1 MARTLRGL
9 VAACFATF
17 VAAFSHVAVGGTAPG
32 IVGLSLGI
40 AFAALACVAL
50 AGRSLSVLRIS
61 IAVGLSQLVF
71 HLVFS
76 LGGPSATTAVMS
88 GHHGGAVSFV
98 TDPTA
103 AATAAA
109 SSAAAGGGS
118 LSMAGDALMQGHSWM
133 WAAHAAAAL
142 VTVLALVRGE
152 SSVRGLIRSATL
164 RLRMLVALPF
174 VEPRAV
180 GASVAG
186 RIVPE
191 PSHFRDLGVFLGAM
205 RHRGPPAGIPA
216 PA

>member
-32 IVGLSLGI
+32 IVGLALGI
-40 AFAALACVAL
+40 AFAVLACVAL
-50 AGRSLSVLRIS
+50 AGRTLSVLRIS
-61 IAVGLSQLVF
+61 VAVGLSQLVF

-98 TDPTA
+98 TD
-103 AATAAA
+103 
-109 SSAAAGGGS
+109 SSASLAGGGS
-118 LSMAGDALMQGHSWM
+118 VSMAGDALMQGHSWM

-142 VTVLALVRGE
+142 LTVLALVRGE

-174 VEPRAV
+174 AEPRPA
-180 GASVAG
+180 GASVEG
-186 RIVPE
+186 RILPE
-191 PSHFRDLGVFLGAM
+191 PSHLRDLGVFLGAM
-205 RHRGPPAGIPA
+205 RHRGPPALIPA